1 VSCDWKASD
10 FDDETRDFGAE
21 SGSGLGEAGD
31 WEEQEGGK
39 EAGSELRDQTI
50 SVAVAEEERMMRQI
64 H

>member
-39 EAGSELRDQTI
+39 EAGSDFCCCSGGGKNDAPDTLE
-50 SVAVAEEERMMRQI
+50 AG
-64 H
+64 